1 LNHHLG
7 DEWAKRKKVFF
18 QYSEG
23 TPERRK
29 WSIKMA
35 LAENIKVKNSD
46 NGDAFRQDVIVEY
59 LPFVKQIVNRIAGH
73 LPSHVDTEDLV
84 HAGIIGLIQAVD
96 RYDPG
101 RNNSLKTYAS
111 FRIKGAVL
119 SELRSRDY
127 LSRTSRR
134 QIRELE
140 KAYMNLEMQN
150 EGDVDAEAVADK
162 LGVSMDEYHHIRSTA
177 NMCFISIDEIE
188 GFSKDEKE
196 KYVRSVMN
204 QNREDALNNV
214 KVKELRTAVAESISA
229 LPEKEKIV
237 LSLYYMDELT
247 MKEIGNVLELTE
259 SRVSQ
264 IHSKA
269 IMHLRVKLRKTGFI
283 E

>member
-1 LNHHLG
+1 M
-7 DEWAKRKKVFF
+7 
-18 QYSEG
+18 
-23 TPERRK
+23 T
-29 WSIKMA
+29 
-35 LAENIKVKNSD
+35 LAENIKVGNIEDK
-46 NGDAFRQDVIVEY
+46 DASRKELIIQY

-73 LPSHVDTEDLV
+73 LPSHVDTDDLL
-84 HAGIIGLIQAVD
+84 HSGIIGLIQAVD
-96 RYDPG
+96 RFDPN

-140 KAYMNLEMQN
+140 RAYMNIEMQN
-150 EGDVDAEAVADK
+150 EGEVDEEAVAEK
-162 LGVSMDEYHHIRSTA
+162 IGVSVDEYHQIRSTA

-204 QNREDALNNV
+204 QNNEDALIGM
-214 KVKELRTAVAESISA
+214 KIKELRNAVAESINE
-229 LPEKEKIV
+229 LPEKEKMV
-237 LSLYYMDELT
+237 LSMYYMNELT
-247 MKEIGNVLELTE
+247 MKEIGNVLDLTE

-269 IMHLRVKLRKTGFI
+269 IMHLRVKLRKMGFI

>member
-1 LNHHLG
+1 
-7 DEWAKRKKVFF
+7 
-18 QYSEG
+18 
-23 TPERRK
+23 
-29 WSIKMA
+29 MA
-35 LAENIKVKNSD
+35 LAENVKDRSTENKD
-46 NGDAFRQDVIVEY
+46 MFREETITEY

-73 LPSHVDTEDLV
+73 LPSHVDTEDLL

-96 RYDPG
+96 RYDPD
-101 RNNSLKTYAS
+101 RKNSLKTYAS

-140 KAYMNLEMQN
+140 KAYMKLEMQN
-150 EGDVDAEAVADK
+150 EGNVDATAVAEK
-162 LGVSMDEYHHIRSTA
+162 IGVSMDEYHQIRSTA
-177 NMCFISIDEIE
+177 NMRFVSIDEIE
-188 GFSKDEKE
+188 GVSKDDKE

-204 QNREDALNNV
+204 QNKADALNSI
-214 KVKELRTAVAESISA
+214 KVKELRNAIAESINE
-229 LPEKEKIV
+229 LPENEKIV
-237 LSLYYMDELT
+237 LSLYYIDELT
-247 MKEIGNVLELTE
+247 MKEIGHVLDLTE

-269 IMHLRVKLRKTGFI
+269 IIHLRIKLRKMGFI